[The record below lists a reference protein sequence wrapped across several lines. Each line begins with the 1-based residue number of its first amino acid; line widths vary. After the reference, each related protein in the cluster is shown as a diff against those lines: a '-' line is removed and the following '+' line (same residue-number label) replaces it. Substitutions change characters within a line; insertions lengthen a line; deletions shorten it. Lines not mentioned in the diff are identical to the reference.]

1 MSSCAWVTDGD
12 LEEDCAAPTTSAEP
26 GCCYGNPEAAYS
38 ARWMTA
44 CIAFFTEKE
53 CLMLTD
59 DGGAFRCFWE
69 PLGAYEDC
77 EQVWPTTTATPT
89 EPAGC
94 CYGDSYKANDKCL
107 KALSQDKC
115 ESKGCAWKETDDPED
130 CEMSTTETPT
140 TESPPTT
147 TAEVGCCRGETV
159 KSNIACNEKT
169 EKSQCERSGKCEWVR
184 DGSLEKE
191 CLKETTPEPTTTI
204 EPGCCDSDNL
214 KKHAMCNGKETETQC
229 ERSADCFWTVGAD
242 ADCSAP
248 TTTGEPGCCYGNPDL
263 AYSKRWFETCT
274 GYLTLRECFMLT
286 NDDGEPRCVW
296 EPLGAYEDCE
306 QTWPTTTSSAEVTT
320 ESPTTETPTTET
332 PGCCAG
338 TTAKNAEMCN
348 EKVGREQC
356 ERSDKCEFHE
366 NEDDCSWPT
375 TTSEPW
381 LGAEYDLPVNPY
393 KRSSKQRRA
402 ADHKQQESVLFGEG
416 IVADTMRSTISLS
429 TLLMMIAAAFA
440 AFQLYRCVAL
450 RKAGGYTKLA
460 DGEPQTPSY
469 QSV

>member
-1 MSSCAWVTDGD
+1 
-12 LEEDCAAPTTSAEP
+12 
-26 GCCYGNPEAAYS
+26 
-38 ARWMTA
+38 
-44 CIAFFTEKE
+44 
-53 CLMLTD
+53 MLTD
-59 DGGAFRCFWE
+59 D
-69 PLGAYEDC
+69 
-77 EQVWPTTTATPT
+77 
-89 EPAGC
+89 
-94 CYGDSYKANDKCL
+94 N
-107 KALSQDKC
+107 
-115 ESKGCAWKETDDPED
+115 
-130 CEMSTTETPT
+130 
-140 TESPPTT
+140 
-147 TAEVGCCRGETV
+147 
-159 KSNIACNEKT
+159 
-169 EKSQCERSGKCEWVR
+169 
-184 DGSLEKE
+184 
-191 CLKETTPEPTTTI
+191 
-204 EPGCCDSDNL
+204 
-214 KKHAMCNGKETETQC
+214 
-229 ERSADCFWTVGAD
+229 
-242 ADCSAP
+242 
-248 TTTGEPGCCYGNPDL
+248 
-263 AYSKRWFETCT
+263 
-274 GYLTLRECFMLT
+274 
-286 NDDGEPRCVW
+286 GEPRCFW

-320 ESPTTETPTTET
+320 ESPEGGCCDSDVSERSFQMCNKKETESKCESVSDCFWVSDDGDDAAVCDPPQFTTETPTTET

-356 ERSDKCEFHE
+356 ERSDKCEFLE

-416 IVADTMRSTISLS
+416 IVADTMRSTVSLS